1 MLTEVLFSPKRCAT
15 AVRSRSLVVVVVV
28 FFWHIRTW
36 PDTSVYRGDEGRKGS
51 TPLTGPGLLVVSK
64 RDGGCSKEEVRQKRT
79 HPVLRANRSTKTGTF
94 ATGARDATHLC
105 RITISIC
112 NHNQSRHYGKTSIR
126 CWEEH
131 HQGITITDD
140 DRHLLLP
147 ALSPSPL
154 AKRSDFFGLFSTE
167 ANTAGVAERF
177 FALLSTCLVQSC
189 GKEDRRNPIS
199 APRPVKSSAAHY
211 KRCGK
216 RRLLLRIRDSQLR
229 AGRRNSTRQS
239 NNR

>member
-15 AVRSRSLVVVVVV
+15 AVRGRSLLSLLLL
-28 FFWHIRTW
+28 FF
-36 PDTSVYRGDEGRKGS
+36 DTFARDPTPLSTEAMRGRKGS

-64 RDGGCSKEEVRQKRT
+64 RVRGCSKEEVRQKRT
-79 HPVLRANRSTKTGTF
+79 HPVLRANRSTKTGKF

-105 RITISIC
+105 HITISIC
-112 NHNQSRHYGKTSIR
+112 NHNQSRHYGKISIR

-140 DRHLLLP
+140 DRLLLLP
-147 ALSPSPL
+147 ALPPSPL
-154 AKRSDFFGLFSTE
+154 AKRSDFFGLFSTG

-199 APRPVKSSAAHY
+199 APRPVKPSAAHY

-216 RRLLLRIRDSQLR
+216 RRLLLRIRDSQ
-229 AGRRNSTRQS
+229 AACWTAQFNKTK
-239 NNR
+239 